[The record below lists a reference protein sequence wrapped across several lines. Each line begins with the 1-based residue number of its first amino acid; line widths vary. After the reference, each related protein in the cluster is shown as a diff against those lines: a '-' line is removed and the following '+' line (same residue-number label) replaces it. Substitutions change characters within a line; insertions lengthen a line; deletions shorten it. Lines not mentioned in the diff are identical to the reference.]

1 MDRVNFK
8 KISKKILIVAFILFT
23 LLNFSTTAYG
33 SIPPRILI
41 IIDSSASMSEKGLKN
56 IKLLTGQ
63 GKENDELARQIT
75 VITYPT
81 TTGIKVSNFRNS
93 AEFSFYLQSLSLR
106 KGTTDLKQV
115 IMIGR
120 SWASEYATSE
130 RFVYWI
136 SDGGGIGTLGQNTTE
151 ILEKMNSVSSTQNWT
166 IAEIGASKNLESLS
180 NGVSKYFEVPTQST
194 ASQLQFPKINV
205 VVDDPNKDESLKP
218 ETLKKTTYI
227 TEILAIAASI
237 SFLFLLNS
245 VFKLVNRRGLKSNRE
260 SLFAIQFPQ
269 SGPKSGSTNS
279 ILKRIPVLFKGPINE
294 MGDRYHV
301 DENKQF
307 RLIAMLFMFT
317 FVFGIFILKN
327 IFASLL
333 LTLFVP
339 GLLIRLLN
347 KHTKNKDEKKFTN
360 ELPGFLSLLSSG
372 LKSGLSFQQ
381 NVDAY
386 CQMTDGILAR
396 DFRRVLSEANM
407 GSSLDESLDTL
418 AKERKNDDL
427 TWLVTAILI
436 QKNVGG
442 SLSTIID
449 TVLETINARGE
460 VRREIRALSAEGKLS
475 AYVLIALP
483 IFIFLFLVFSRRSY
497 VEVLWKESTGQLILV
512 VLGTLISIGWLWMRK
527 VVNIKV

>member
-1 MDRVNFK
+1 MHQVNLK
-8 KISKKILIVAFILFT
+8 KISKKLFIVAFIFFT

-33 SIPPRILI
+33 ATPPRILI
-41 IIDSSASMSEKGLKN
+41 IIDSSASISEKGLKN
-56 IKLLTGQ
+56 IRLLLGQ

-81 TTGIKVSNFRNS
+81 ATGIKVSNFRNS
-93 AEFSFYLQSLSLR
+93 AEFSFYLQSLSLV
-106 KGTTDLKQV
+106 KGTTDLNQV
-115 IMIGR
+115 ITIGR

-130 RFVYWI
+130 RLVYWI
-136 SDGGGIGTLGQNTTE
+136 SDGGGIRTLGLNSTE
-151 ILEKMNSVSSTQNWT
+151 ILEKMSGVSSTQNWT
-166 IAEIGASKNLESLS
+166 IAEIGASRNLESLS
-180 NGVSKYFEVPTQST
+180 NEVSNYFEVPAKST
-194 ASQLQFPKINV
+194 ASQLQFPKIDV
-205 VVDDPNKDESLKP
+205 VVNNPINDESAKP
-218 ETLKKTTYI
+218 ETLKETTYVI
-227 TEILAIAASI
+227 GILAIVASVA
-237 SFLFLLNS
+237 FLFLLNTL
-245 VFKLVNRRGLKSNRE
+245 FKLANRRGLKSDRE

-269 SGPKSGSTNS
+269 SGPKSSSTNG
-279 ILKRIPVLFKGPINE
+279 ILKKIPALFKGPINE
-294 MGDRYHV
+294 IGDRYQI

-307 RLIAMLFMFT
+307 RLIAILFMFT
-317 FVFGIFILKN
+317 FVFCIFIIKN
-327 IFASLL
+327 IFVSLL

-339 GLLIRLLN
+339 GLLIRIFN
-347 KHTKNKDEKKFTN
+347 NRMKTKDEKIFSK

-396 DFRRVLSEANM
+396 DFRRVLSESNM
-407 GSSLDESLDTL
+407 GSSLDESLETL
-418 AKERKNDDL
+418 ATERKNDDL

-483 IFIFLFLVFSRRSY
+483 IFIFLFLTFTRRSY
-497 VEVLWKESTGQLILV
+497 VEVLWKESLGQLILV
-512 VLGTLISIGWLWMRK
+512 VIGTLISIGWLWMRK